1 MAGTRPTL
9 DDAHVTGPLE
19 APRTPT
25 LSPQQPLPVD
35 EARRLAGQH
44 GLREMGVRPPLVAY
58 VRQLWRRRTFIRVL
72 ATSKAYARNQ
82 NTYLGQVWA
91 LLNPVLNATVYV
103 VIFGLIIGTRAGIEN
118 VIAFIV
124 VGTFTFRFF
133 EQSVSGGAK
142 SITGNMNLVRS
153 MQFPRAVLPV
163 SGVLSEL
170 ATLVPALV
178 VMCLISLLSGLVPGF
193 APVPITWRWFL
204 LVPAVLLLWVF
215 NTGCAFLM
223 ARWVAIAPDLQNVIP
238 FAMRFLMYGSGVL
251 FSIDHYVT
259 NPALASVLG
268 YQPVAVY
275 LYLVR
280 SAILSEPSI
289 PPDPAYWAWGVGWA
303 VAFVVVGF
311 LAFWRGEERYGR
323 D

>member
-1 MAGTRPTL
+1 MSSPSEPTRAPAL
-9 DDAHVTGPLE
+9 
-19 APRTPT
+19 APRPAV
-25 LSPQQPLPVD
+25 PAE
-35 EARRLAGQH
+35 EARRLAAAH
-44 GLREMGVRPPLVAY
+44 GLREMGVRPPLRDY
-58 VRQLWRRRTFIRVL
+58 VRQTWRRRTFISTL

-82 NTYLGQVWA
+82 NTYLGQIWA

-103 VIFGLIIGTRAGIEN
+103 VIFGLVIGTRAGIEN

-133 EQSVSGGAK
+133 EQSVNAGAK
-142 SITGNMNLVRS
+142 AIAGNMNLLRS

-170 ATLVPALV
+170 ATLVPAIA
-178 VMCLISLLSGLVPGF
+178 VMCVISVLSGLVPGF
-193 APVPITWRWFL
+193 APVPITWRWLL
-204 LVPAVLLLWVF
+204 LVPAVALLWLF

-223 ARWVAIAPDLQNVIP
+223 ARWVAITPDLQNVIP

-251 FSIDHYVT
+251 FSIDHYVSD
-259 NPALASVLG
+259 PALAAVLG

-280 SAILSEPSI
+280 SAVLSEPSI
-289 PPDPAYWAWGVGWA
+289 PLDAGYWAWGAGWA
-303 VAFVVVGF
+303 LAFLLVGF
-311 LAFWRGEERYGR
+311 FAFWRGEERYGR